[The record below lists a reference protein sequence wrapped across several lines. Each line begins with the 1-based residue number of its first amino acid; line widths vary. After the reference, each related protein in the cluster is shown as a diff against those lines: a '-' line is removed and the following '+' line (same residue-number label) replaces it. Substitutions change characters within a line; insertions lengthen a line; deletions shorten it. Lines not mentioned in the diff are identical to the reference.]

1 MKAML
6 LELTDPFDSP
16 LLLLNALLIL
26 ICVHAPLAEDSWL
39 EDPYRNNHAIDTQ
52 STSKFL

>member
-1 MKAML
+1 ML